1 MEGTY
6 GNLDSNELA
15 YEAPT
20 CKDRVLSSSKKRL
33 YLEVIIFLGIL
44 NVLLLAGL
52 IALGVH
58 SRYLAAG
65 LSNIKPNLTQDT
77 NDKPSPTFTANLNE
91 MVKNLQLSGDWTC
104 SAAPQQFPAAQIDA
118 GQGMVVMTDIKSNVF
133 LLSGSGWSKLGSVPL
148 KHVSVGPAGIWG
160 VNQQNKVY
168 KFVAS
173 DFVPIRGLELKQV
186 DAGGQ
191 GQVVGV
197 ASNDNIHCLNAN
209 RASSTKELMNW
220 STISDLLMYF
230 SCAPTGCW
238 GVNSEEWIYF
248 TQISN
253 SCHQP
258 GSWDHIDGEAVN
270 VEVGSDGNV
279 FVVNRYGLLYER
291 TGISGQVPKGTG
303 WRIIEMSVKIRQ
315 ASYDLGYLWVVTE
328 TGFIVKCTK

>member
-65 LSNIKPNLTQDT
+65 LSNIKPILTQDT

-91 MVKNLQLSGDWTC
+91 MIGP
-104 SAAPQQFPAAQIDA
+104 AALLRSSFLQQFPAAQIDA

-148 KHVSVGPAGIWG
+148 KHASVGPAGIWG
-160 VNQQNKVY
+160 VNQQNKVS

-173 DFVPIRGLELKQV
+173 DFVPIRGLELKQI

-220 STISDLLMYF
+220 STRFVDVFQLCSNW
-230 SCAPTGCW
+230 SW

-258 GSWDHIDGEAVN
+258 GSWDCIDGEAVN

-279 FVVNRYGLLYER
+279 FVVNRSGQLYER